1 MENIVLRDNQII
13 VSLKYESVF
22 FSQKIKT
29 PSCFYKSLS
38 NSKKTLPNGITNRNW
53 WKNLKPKGF
62 YKYKIG
68 RDITEIDFVLSTDKV
83 INETE
88 LISRIYK
95 IGIPKNLE
103 ITQKKENITEIKNTL
118 MNREGYEDFGWSNN

>member
-1 MENIVLRDNQII
+1 MENIVLGDNQII

-62 YKYKIG
+62 YKYKIN

-95 IGIPKNLE
+95 IGVPKNLE

-118 MNREGYEDFGWSNN
+118 MNREGYEDFGWSNT

>member
-1 MENIVLRDNQII
+1 MENIVLGDNQII

-62 YKYKIG
+62 YKYKIN
-68 RDITEIDFVLSTDKV
+68 RDIT
-83 INETE
+83 
-88 LISRIYK
+88 
-95 IGIPKNLE
+95 
-103 ITQKKENITEIKNTL
+103 
-118 MNREGYEDFGWSNN
+118 

>member
-62 YKYKIG
+62 YKYKIN

-103 ITQKKENITEIKNTL
+103 IIQKKENISEIKNTL
-118 MNREGYEDFGWSNN
+118 MNREGYEDFGWSNT